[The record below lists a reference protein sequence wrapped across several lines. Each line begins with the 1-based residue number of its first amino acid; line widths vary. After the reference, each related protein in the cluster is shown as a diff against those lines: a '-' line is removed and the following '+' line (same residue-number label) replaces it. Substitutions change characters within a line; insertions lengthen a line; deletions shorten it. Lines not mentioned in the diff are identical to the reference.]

1 MYRILIVEDEL
12 IAAEYL
18 KMILEKK
25 GWSVVD
31 IVDNGVDA
39 LESIRKY
46 NPHLVLM
53 DIMIKGPKSGCEV
66 AIDIRNISNCSI
78 VFMTAYADDEMISY
92 AMDAKSDGY
101 IIKPYNEREIV
112 AIISLLSAKQNHL
125 NGTKISKI
133 VGGFY
138 FNHETNLLYK
148 SGEIIKLGSNALKL
162 IQTLCDHK
170 NSCVSYEQLYMTLWH
185 DEINLKKLQ
194 MVIYRIREICEA
206 DFFENINGIGYQIKI
221 DYK

>member
-12 IAAEYL
+12 ISAEYL

-25 GWSVVD
+25 GWCVVD
-31 IVDNGVDA
+31 IVDNGIDA

-53 DIMIKGPKSGCEV
+53 DIMIKGSKSGCEV

-92 AMDAKSDGY
+92 AMDAKADGY

-112 AIISLLSAKQNHL
+112 AIISLLSAKQNHS

-148 SGEIIKLGSNALKL
+148 NGEIIKLGSNALKL

-170 NSCVSYEQLYMTLWH
+170 NNCVSYEQLYMTLWH

-206 DFFENINGIGYQIKI
+206 DFFENINGIGYQIRI